1 MKMPNRIFLPIIVIL
16 IIFSAC
22 KKDEPTTHLENVKN
36 NTWIYNSMKHDYLFY
51 KDIPSMSKLDL
62 NQDPEQ
68 FFPLLLSTQEKRSG
82 YTFSYI
88 EKNLT
93 TKSTTTSDVELSY
106 GMEYARYD
114 LSGWPYPFA
123 IRVIYVIPN
132 SVAAKAGVKRGDW
145 FYGVNGVNFTS
156 ENVTTLLS
164 GSAITL
170 NKFKLTPV
178 NGYYTQVVDA
188 SVSLPAATMISDN
201 PVFLDSVYTMND
213 NTKIGYFVYNKFST
227 GPAGFVDKTYDN
239 QMKSVFARFKSKG
252 IQRLILDLRYNKGG
266 YLSCCQLL
274 SSMIVPTNALGD
286 VMAYEEFNDIIAGE
300 RTASGSSAKGVIS
313 FLAAS
318 DVSTTNLNLNGL
330 TVICSSWTA
339 SASELLVNALNPY
352 LTNKV
357 TLVGDTTVGK
367 NMGSYE
373 IKNDTYTMH
382 PITIKIYNSQSASN
396 YASGFAPDVL
406 INELNSGS
414 EFYPLGDTRELML
427 NKTLNKMGYVMATR
441 SAQIPSPSLRISGS
455 SLDRKHNELII
466 VPKK

>member
-1 MKMPNRIFLPIIVIL
+1 MKMSNRIFVPLFAIL
-16 IIFSAC
+16 IIFSSC
-22 KKDEPTTHLENVKN
+22 KKDEPTTHVENVKN

-51 KDIPSMSKLDL
+51 KDMPSMSKLDL

-68 FFPLLLSTQEKRSG
+68 FFPLLLSSQEKRSG

-88 EKNLT
+88 EKNIT
-93 TKSTTTSDVELSY
+93 TKSTTTSDAELSY
-106 GMEYARYD
+106 GLEYARYD
-114 LSGWPYPFA
+114 LSGWSYPFA

-132 SVAAKAGVKRGDW
+132 SVASKAGVKRGDW

-156 ENVTTLLS
+156 ANVTTLLS

-170 NKFKLTPV
+170 NKFKLKPV
-178 NGYYTQVVDA
+178 NGKYTQVVDA

-201 PVFLDSVYTMND
+201 PVFLDSVYTMTD

-227 GPAGFVDKTYDN
+227 GPAGFADKTYDN
-239 QMKSVFARFKSKG
+239 QMKSVFSRFKSKG
-252 IQRLILDLRYNKGG
+252 VQKLIVDLRYNGGG

-274 SSMIVPTNALGD
+274 SSMIVPTIAVGD

-352 LTNKV
+352 LPNKV

-367 NMGSYE
+367 NLGSYE
-373 IKNDTYTMH
+373 IKNDSYTMY
-382 PITIKIYNSQSASN
+382 PITIKIYNSKMESN
-396 YASGFAPDVL
+396 YAVGFSPSVVY
-406 INELNSGS
+406 NEIENG
-414 EFYPLGDTRELML
+414 EDYFPLGDTREMLL
-427 NKTLNKMGYVMATR
+427 NKALTKMGYVLSTR
-441 SAQIPSPSLRISGS
+441 SAKVNTQILHVLGTSLS
-455 SLDRKHNELII
+455 RKGTDLILNY
-466 VPKK
+466 K